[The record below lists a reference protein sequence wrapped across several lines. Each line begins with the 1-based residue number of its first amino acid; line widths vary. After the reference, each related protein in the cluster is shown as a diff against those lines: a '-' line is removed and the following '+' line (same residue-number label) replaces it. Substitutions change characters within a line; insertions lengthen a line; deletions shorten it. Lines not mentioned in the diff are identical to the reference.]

1 MFKITIP
8 PLVGNENYQVTKV
21 RYQISTTPAF
31 EDGDILVDVTK
42 DTDIYEYLSDL
53 SFVNNEVY
61 YVRVKFYFSD
71 DTESNWSKAIV
82 VTKDSEGI
90 LINNVTIKTPK
101 IEANIDPKNCP
112 LGNFK
117 LTTSDFK
124 LILGS
129 GKHKYTYWEIRD
141 LFNNLVWSRYKDKVN
156 LTSIWIPD
164 HILQSGKGY
173 IIKVKHVSDTGGH
186 SNWGR
191 LYVKTTEEDVTCG
204 SDKYKNV
211 IEELNYV
218 IDFQLR
224 QMTALTICASMSGV
238 ECPIPDDLYEQVLS
252 KVTES
257 NTSTSS

>member
-8 PLVGNENYQVTKV
+8 PLVDNQNYQVTKV
-21 RYQISTTPAF
+21 RYQIATSPTF
-31 EDGDILVDVTK
+31 DSGDILVDVTK

-53 SFVNNEVY
+53 DFVNNEVY

-71 DTESNWSKAIV
+71 NTESKWSKAIV

-90 LINNVTIKTPK
+90 LINNVTIKTPVLQGD
-101 IEANIDPKNCP
+101 IDVDNCP

-117 LTTSDFK
+117 IHSDPFK
-124 LILGS
+124 LITGT

-141 LFNNLVWSRYKDKVN
+141 LFGNLVWSRYKDRVN

-164 HILQSGKGY
+164 HILESNKGY
-173 IIKVKHVSDTGGH
+173 IIQAKYVSDTGGH

-191 LYVKTTEEDVTCG
+191 LYVKTTSEDVTCG
-204 SDKYKNV
+204 SKKYENI

-224 QMTALTICASMSGV
+224 QITAMTICASMSGV
-238 ECPIPDDLYEQVLS
+238 ECPIPDDLYEQVMDQQ
-252 KVTES
+252 
-257 NTSTSS
+257 STSDTLG